1 MKIMKYLS
9 LVFLFTLSAAH
20 AATEVSNSDQLRQK
34 FGLTPYTASPT
45 SLKIAILDNGFLG
58 YAPNQG
64 LLPASTQLIEGPVD
78 PEAQTSH
85 GLGMA
90 QIVWAMTGQNPAG
103 PLFYLVNTNG
113 FSNFKAAVD
122 YVIAQKVDIVLYSQ
136 VWPFGG
142 NFDGQGFINAQ
153 VDRATSAGILW
164 INATGNFGSMVY
176 NGAIQESPVGHFLN
190 FTNGLNYLRFQNN
203 LDSNPVTITLTWN
216 DFQNTENYNS
226 NKDLDLF
233 VYDDTGKQV
242 GASQL
247 VQSGVA
253 PPTDGTPS
261 HLSSYARETVTLP
274 NLDRGNYQIKVLD
287 KSQNFVST
295 DAFRVLISVDNPD
308 SLTFTDHTTGYEI
321 MPPADN
327 PNVFTVGENTSAS
340 SVGPTA
346 DGRVKPDA
354 TIDDATISF
363 TNGDTTRGSSNAA
376 AIMAGIV
383 AEMKASNPALNFQT
397 LSNYAT
403 GVRSNT
409 GTNMSDL
416 APINTA
422 TINPGI
428 LALVPA
434 DGSIMIETNGHLVI
448 LCPEDPLTLPVF
460 QNYGAYR
467 FNADDILTINVLANA
482 WHVSPSSAESQIVAP
497 WVEFRQ
503 MKTGGTWVTPGP
515 DSL

>member
-1 MKIMKYLS
+1 MKYIIF
-9 LVFLFTLSAAH
+9 FLITFSFAQAS
-20 AATEVSNSDQLRQK
+20 TEVSNGDQLRQK
-34 FGLTPYTASPT
+34 FGLTSYTNSPA
-45 SLKIAILDNGFLG
+45 SLKIAVLDNGFLG

-90 QIVWAMTGQNPAG
+90 QIVWAMTGKNPAG
-103 PLFYLVNTNG
+103 PQFYLVNTNG
-113 FSNFKAAVD
+113 FSDFKAAID
-122 YVIAQKVDIVLYSQ
+122 YVIAQNVDIVLYSQ
-136 VWPFGG
+136 VWPFGD

-153 VDRATSAGILW
+153 VNRATSAGILW
-164 INATGNFGSMVY
+164 INAAGNFGSLVY
-176 NGAIQESPVGHFLN
+176 NGSIQENATDHLLTYN
-190 FTNGLNYLRFQNN
+190 NGFNYLRFQNN

-216 DFQNTENYNS
+216 DFQDTEAYNS
-226 NKDLDLF
+226 KKDLDLF
-233 VYDDTGKQV
+233 VYDSTGKQV

-253 PPTDGTPS
+253 PAADGSTPT
-261 HLSSYARETVTLP
+261 LSSYARETVTLP

-287 KSQNFVST
+287 KSHNFVSS
-295 DAFRVLISVDNPD
+295 DLFRVLISVDNPD
-308 SLTFTDHTTGYEI
+308 SLTFTDHTAGQEI

-327 PNVFTVGENTSAS
+327 PNVFTVGEQTSAS
-340 SVGPTA
+340 SVGPTV
-346 DGRVKPDA
+346 DGRIKPDA

-363 TNGDTTRGSSNAA
+363 TNGVTTRGSSNAA
-376 AIMAGIV
+376 AIMTGIV
-383 AEMKASNPALNFQT
+383 AEIKASNPILNLQD
-397 LSNYAT
+397 LSSYAN
-403 GVRSNT
+403 GLRSDS
-409 GTNMSDL
+409 GTNTSDL
-416 APINTA
+416 QPINTSLV
-422 TINPGI
+422 NSGI

-448 LCPEDPLTLPVF
+448 LCPEDPLSLPVF

-467 FNADDILTINVLANA
+467 FKPDDILTVNVLANA
-482 WHVSPSSAESQIVAP
+482 WHVSPSSSESLIVAP

-515 DSL
+515 NFSYAL